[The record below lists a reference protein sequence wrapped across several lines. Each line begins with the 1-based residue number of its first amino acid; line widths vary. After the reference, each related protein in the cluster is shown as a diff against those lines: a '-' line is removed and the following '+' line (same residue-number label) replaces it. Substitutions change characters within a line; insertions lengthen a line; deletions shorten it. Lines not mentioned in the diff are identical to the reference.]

1 MEDLNNTIQLVAG
14 RFVTRF
20 TNAGKMIRNIEKNCQ
35 IRTYNG
41 KECGGCQRKIV
52 CISELKITLLLLSLK
67 RSFLDKYSI
76 PKDRVSLDRGLEFRR
91 HLATSLSIPNND
103 PRVERF
109 LKTIVFTSP
118 REIEKI
124 EGMPIPRII
133 LN

>member
-1 MEDLNNTIQLVAG
+1 VAG
-14 RFVTRF
+14 RFVTGF
-20 TNAGKMIRNIEKNCQ
+20 TYAGKMTRNIEKNCQ
-35 IRTYNG
+35 IRTYNR

-76 PKDRVSLDRGLEFRR
+76 PKNRVSPDRGSEFRC

-109 LKTIVFTSP
+109 LKTIVWTSP
-118 REIEKI
+118 KQIEKI
-124 EGMPIPRII
+124 EGMPIPRIV